1 MSRRKPLSALVIG
14 LLLAGL
20 AGCAD
25 PQLGALDRELAEIR
39 SNPGATQRVELPD
52 IPDYEALPYDEADR
66 RSPFIAR
73 LPEAEQPPRGSEELA
88 PDPTRPREPLE
99 AYGLSQLDL
108 VGTLTHGGQ
117 PSALVRAPDGT
128 VHRLRVGNYLGSDF
142 GRIVSITSSTVQLV
156 EVVPTGRGGWI
167 ERTTRL
173 TLND

>member
-1 MSRRKPLSALVIG
+1 MSYPKPLFALVTG

-20 AGCAD
+20 VGCAD
-25 PQLGALDRELAEIR
+25 PQIGSLDRELAEIR
-39 SNPGATQRVELPD
+39 SNPGSTPRVELPD

-73 LPEAEQPPRGSEELA
+73 LPETEQPPRGSEELA
-88 PDPTRPREPLE
+88 PDLTRPREPLE

-108 VGTLTHGGQ
+108 VGTLNHGGQ
-117 PSALVRAPDGT
+117 PSAP
-128 VHRLRVGNYLGSDF
+128 VHRLRVGNHLGSDF
-142 GRIVSITSSTVQLV
+142 GRIVSITASTVQLV

>member
-1 MSRRKPLSALVIG
+1 MSHSRRLPLALAA
-14 LLLAGL
+14 LLLL

-25 PQLGALDRELAEIR
+25 PQLGTLDRELAEIR
-39 SNPGATQRVELPD
+39 SNPGATPRVELPA

-66 RSPFIAR
+66 RSPFVAR
-73 LPEAEQPPRGSEELA
+73 LPEAEQPPQGSEELA
-88 PDPTRPREPLE
+88 PDLTRPREPLE
-99 AYGLSQLDL
+99 AYGLGQLDL

-117 PSALVRAPDGT
+117 PSALVRAPDGS
-128 VHRLRVGNYLGSDF
+128 VHRLRVGNHMGSDF
-142 GRIVSITSSTVQLV
+142 GRIVSITSASVQLV